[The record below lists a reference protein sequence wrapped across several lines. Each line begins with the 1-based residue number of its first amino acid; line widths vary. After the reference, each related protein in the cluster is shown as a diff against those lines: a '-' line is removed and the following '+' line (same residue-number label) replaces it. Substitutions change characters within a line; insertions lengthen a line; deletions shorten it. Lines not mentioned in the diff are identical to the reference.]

1 MDSGKEQ
8 NYWPGF
14 VDALSNVVLTLVF
27 VLVIFV
33 FALVMAS
40 NKVAKKMNEVEAAQK
55 SQAEEQ
61 GKLNKA
67 LAELEQL
74 RAQEASAAIDPNKP
88 VSDASQL
95 QACMRF
101 AKSDGTQKTEIDP
114 NASEILIHFNNNA
127 ISVTPDTTKV
137 VHDFVESYRA
147 KTGDL
152 KAKFMV
158 EAPEDPKSSSPLM
171 ARETQLGRLLNVRN
185 SLLSGKVEAPSISI
199 QSVTV
204 PDEKNGY
211 DWVKI
216 HVQK

>member
-55 SQAEEQ
+55 SQAEVQ

-74 RAQEASAAIDPNKP
+74 RAMEATAAIDPNKTVP
-88 VSDASQL
+88 DAAQL

-101 AKSDGTQKTEIDP
+101 AKSDGTQKADIDP
-114 NASEILIHFNNNA
+114 NSSEIVIHFNASA
-127 ISVTPDTTKV
+127 ISVTPDTTKI
-137 VHDFVESYRA
+137 VHDFIENYRA

-152 KAKFMV
+152 KAKFLI

-204 PDEKNGY
+204 PDDKNGY